1 MTSFDI
7 IEDLALVGVDDY
19 KLLKLYN
26 QSEEGFKNWC
36 DSFLIKAIPNFYQCK
51 QNLDYDLT
59 NREFLSDLT
68 NLEISILAD
77 LWVIEW
83 MLREVQNSAQIQ
95 NKLQTSGGFKN
106 HSSAQNLKEK
116 SSYLDGM
123 REKVRQKITEYQLQD
138 ISDIL
143 I

>member
-36 DSFLIKAIPNFYQCK
+36 DSFLIKAIPNFYQCR

>member
-1 MTSFDI
+1 MTSFDV

-36 DSFLIKAIPNFYQCK
+36 DSFLIKAIPNFYQCR